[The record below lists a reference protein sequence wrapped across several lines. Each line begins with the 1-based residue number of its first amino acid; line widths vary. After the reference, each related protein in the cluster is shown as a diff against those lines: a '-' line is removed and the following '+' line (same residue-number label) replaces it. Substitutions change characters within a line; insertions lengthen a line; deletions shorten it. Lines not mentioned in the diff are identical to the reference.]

1 MEPNKMDTLFKEKL
15 GNREIKP
22 SEAAWDRL
30 DAMLSVAEKPKKN
43 LGWIYIAASI
53 TGFLLLGTIFFN
65 QKENTVLEKVNK
77 VVIQNPTSPKKTV
90 LPTVIQLEKES
101 IVVIKETKKTI
112 FKKNQIQLINKQ
124 SITNNNNQNQVVAVS
139 IINQKTTE
147 KSNSFQ
153 TDAVSVDE
161 LLASVEQ
168 SKSEK
173 EQSPKLQVRVNASN
187 LLSQVDGELD
197 LSFREKVIGKV
208 NKNYQTVKVAL
219 ANRNNQ

>member
-1 MEPNKMDTLFKEKL
+1 
-15 GNREIKP
+15 
-22 SEAAWDRL
+22 
-30 DAMLSVAEKPKKN
+30 MLSVAEKPKKN

-101 IVVIKETKKTI
+101 IVVIKETKKTT

-124 SITNNNNQNQVVAVS
+124 SITNNNNQNQVAAVS

-153 TDAVSVDE
+153 TNAVSVDE
-161 LLASVEQ
+161 LLASVEP

-173 EQSPKLQVRVNASN
+173 EQSQKPHVQVNAST

-197 LSFREKVIGKV
+197 LSFREKVISKV

>member
-1 MEPNKMDTLFKEKL
+1 
-15 GNREIKP
+15 
-22 SEAAWDRL
+22 
-30 DAMLSVAEKPKKN
+30 
-43 LGWIYIAASI
+43 
-53 TGFLLLGTIFFN
+53 LLLGTIFFN
-65 QKENTVLEKVNK
+65 QKENTVLEKENK